1 MKNNLQIFSSNEFGQ
16 IRVIKENG
24 KEYFCGKDVATA
36 LGYADSI
43 NAIKRHCRG
52 AGVAKRHLGVQT
64 GIKADGTPSIQKIE
78 TTFIDEGNLYRL
90 ITHSKLPSAEN
101 FERWVFDEVL
111 PTIRKTGSY
120 AIKEDNAKLKEQM
133 LKTREENVKVRKAQ
147 LMYKISQEVNI
158 PEYKQVL
165 QSHITTMLTG
175 KELLP
180 LPQIHKH
187 TYSAEEIGNELGIS
201 SNKVGR
207 LAKEYNL
214 KTEEYGQWVWD
225 KSRSSNK
232 QVESFRYYN
241 NVVDKLREIMGGV
254 L

>member
-16 IRVIKENG
+16 IRVIEEQG
-24 KEYFCGKDVATA
+24 KEYFCGKDVASA
-36 LGYADSI
+36 LGYDQPHKAIKQHCRIDGGMFHTVIDSI
-43 NAIKRHCRG
+43 GRNQK
-52 AGVAKRHLGVQT
+52 AK
-64 GIKADGTPSIQKIE
+64 
-78 TTFIDEGNLYRL
+78 FIDEGNLYRL

-180 LPQIHKH
+180 LPQLERH
-187 TYSAEEIGNELGIS
+187 TYSATDIAQVLGIS

-207 LAKEYNL
+207 LATEYNL
-214 KTEEYGQWVWD
+214 KTDEYGQWVWD

-232 QVESFRYYN
+232 QVESFRYYDN
-241 NVVDKLREIMGGV
+241 AVDKLREIMGA
-254 L
+254 

>member
-1 MKNNLQIFSSNEFGQ
+1 MKNQLKVFNYNTNEV
-16 IRVIKENG
+16 RMVEKNG
-24 KEYFCGKDVATA
+24 EPWFVLKDVCQVLNIQNHKDIVSRLDNDEVGRFNLPHPQSPNKQLEILA
-36 LGYADSI
+36 I
-43 NAIKRHCRG
+43 NESGLYSVILRSDKPQ
-52 AGVAKRHLGVQT
+52 AKPFR
-64 GIKADGTPSIQKIE
+64 K
-78 TTFIDEGNLYRL
+78 
-90 ITHSKLPSAEN
+90 
-101 FERWVFDEVL
+101 WVTSEVL

-180 LPQIHKH
+180 LPQLERH
-187 TYSAEEIGNELGIS
+187 TYSATDIAQELGIS

>member
-1 MKNNLQIFSSNEFGQ
+1 MKNQLKVFNYNTNEV
-16 IRVIKENG
+16 RMVEKNG
-24 KEYFCGKDVATA
+24 EPWFVGNDVATA
-36 LGYADSI
+36 LGYI
-43 NAIKRHCRG
+43 KPRNAISIHVANEDKTTALIQG
-52 AGVAKRHLGVQT
+52 AGSNYKS
-64 GIKADGTPSIQKIE
+64 KAILINESG
-78 TTFIDEGNLYRL
+78 LYAL
-90 ITHSKLPSAEN
+90 IFGSKLETAKQ
-101 FERWVFDEVL
+101 FKQWVTSEVL

-180 LPQIHKH
+180 LPQLERH
-187 TYSAEEIGNELGIS
+187 TYSATDIAQELGIS

-241 NVVDKLREIMGGV
+241 NVVDKLREIMGA
-254 L
+254 

>member
-1 MKNNLQIFSSNEFGQ
+1 MKNQLKVFNYNTNEV
-16 IRVIKENG
+16 RMVEKNG
-24 KEYFCGKDVATA
+24 EPWFVLKDVCKVLDLTTTKRVAERLELDEVSLTHII
-36 LGYADSI
+36 DSI
-43 NAIKRHCRG
+43 GRKQEILTINESGLYSVILRSDKPQ
-52 AGVAKRHLGVQT
+52 AKPFR
-64 GIKADGTPSIQKIE
+64 K
-78 TTFIDEGNLYRL
+78 
-90 ITHSKLPSAEN
+90 
-101 FERWVFDEVL
+101 WVTSEVL

-120 AIKEDNAKLKEQM
+120 AVKEDNAKLKEQM

-180 LPQIHKH
+180 LPQLERH
-187 TYSAEEIGNELGIS
+187 TYSATDIAQELGIS

-241 NVVDKLREIMGGV
+241 NVVDKLREIMGA
-254 L
+254 

>member
-16 IRVIKENG
+16 IRVIEEKG
-24 KEYFCGKDVATA
+24 KEYFCGKDVASA
-36 LGYADSI
+36 LRYV
-43 NAIKRHCRG
+43 NTKEAIKRHCRID
-52 AGVAKRHLGVQT
+52 GVVKRDLIDNMGRN
-64 GIKADGTPSIQKIE
+64 QK
-78 TTFIDEGNLYRL
+78 TSFIDEGNLYRL

-120 AIKEDNAKLKEQM
+120 AINEDNAKLKEQM

-180 LPQIHKH
+180 LPQLERH
-187 TYSAEEIGNELGIS
+187 TYSATDIAQELGIS

-241 NVVDKLREIMGGV
+241 NVVDKLREIMGA
-254 L
+254 

>member
-1 MKNNLQIFSSNEFGQ
+1 MKNQLKVFNYNTNEV
-16 IRVIKENG
+16 RMVEKNG
-24 KEYFCGKDVATA
+24 EPWFVLKDVCKVLDLTTPKRVAERLELDEVSLTHII
-36 LGYADSI
+36 DSI
-43 NAIKRHCRG
+43 GRKQEILTINESGLYSVILRSDKPQ
-52 AGVAKRHLGVQT
+52 AKLFR
-64 GIKADGTPSIQKIE
+64 K
-78 TTFIDEGNLYRL
+78 
-90 ITHSKLPSAEN
+90 
-101 FERWVFDEVL
+101 WVTSEVL

-180 LPQIHKH
+180 LPQLERH
-187 TYSAEEIGNELGIS
+187 TYSATDIAQELGIS

-241 NVVDKLREIMGGV
+241 NVVDKLREIMGA
-254 L
+254 